1 MTDDELLKY
10 YSSGEKFQQYQRE
23 MKYRADHAQQN
34 DRNAKNQK
42 EKGIAT
48 KLAYSQETQHSP
60 KKASNQRDTAQNI
73 VQNNNRLIEEQI
85 KRSYIDELKESKGQE
100 KNHDRTFQNQT
111 MSGETLDLFPT
122 SKVQSP
128 AAHKYG
134 AASKNK
140 RNRKGSHSISHQNYT
155 KRRQHKDN
163 SHL

>member
-23 MKYRADHAQQN
+23 MKFRADNAPKN
-34 DRNAKNQK
+34 ERNVKNQK

-60 KKASNQRDTAQNI
+60 KKASNEREIAHKIQ
-73 VQNNNRLIEEQI
+73 QNNNRLIEEQI
-85 KRSYIDELKESKGQE
+85 KRSYIDQLKQSKGQE
-100 KNHDRTFQNQT
+100 KNHDRTFNNQT
-111 MSGETLDLFPT
+111 IRGETLDLFPT
-122 SKVQSP
+122 SKIQSP

-155 KRRQHKDN
+155 KRRQCKDK
-163 SHL
+163 SYL